1 MVDSPRVPSDTT
13 DTSDTRP
20 ASRPS
25 ARIPVHLWARDPIS
39 LAGLTSELRFRP
51 ELELLQPGSA
61 DAARVSVIATES
73 LDQSALAIL
82 RAIKAKGR
90 ARSVL
95 VVNALVDDDVL
106 TVVDAGVCAIVWRW
120 EATASWLSEVVV
132 KAAAGEVALPA
143 DVLTRLL
150 RQIERLN
157 RHVLAPR
164 GIGLGG
170 LSTRETDVLRL
181 AADGLDT
188 DDIAVKLAYSTRTVT
203 SVLHDVMH
211 RYHLRNRTHAVAY
224 AIREGLI

>member
-1 MVDSPRVPSDTT
+1 MGAPVPHELTT
-13 DTSDTRP
+13 ADAVSG
-20 ASRPS
+20 
-25 ARIPVHLWARDPIS
+25 ARIPIYLWAQDPIS
-39 LAGLTSELRFRP
+39 LAGLTSQLRFRS
-51 ELELLQPGSA
+51 ELELLSSGSA
-61 DAARVSVIATES
+61 ERAQVSVIATETLS
-73 LDQSALAIL
+73 EAALTML
-82 RAIKAKGR
+82 RTIKAQGHSR
-90 ARSVL
+90 LVL
-95 VVNALVDDDVL
+95 VVNTLADDDVL

-120 EATASWLSEVVV
+120 EATATRLSEIVV
-132 KAAAGEVALPA
+132 KAAAGEAALPA

-170 LSTRETDVLRL
+170 LSTREIDVLRL

-188 DDIAVKLAYSTRTVT
+188 DEISTKLSYSTRTVT

-211 RYHLRNRTHAVAY
+211 RYQLRNRTHAVAY